1 MQIPWITELVFL
13 FFGKIESLMLKIK
26 MEDAYMSS
34 GKQVAFKSSQ
44 GHNKQIL
51 HQLIGEKN
59 GDFIPQLVICTIT
72 S

>member
-1 MQIPWITELVFL
+1 
-13 FFGKIESLMLKIK
+13 MLKIK